1 LTGGFAPSLPQRNKI
16 KKEKNVMKKTY
27 VDVLLKV
34 VSLTEDVVRTSGEVV
49 TVYEDE
55 QPDYAYS
62 NEAWEDR
69 V

>member
-1 LTGGFAPSLPQRNKI
+1 
-16 KKEKNVMKKTY
+16 MKKTY
-27 VDVLLKV
+27 VDVLLEV